1 LKIEKQKFGGR
12 QKNTPNKLTSELRNL
27 VKVIVSNQLE
37 NIETDLKKIKP
48 HQRVELIIKLMNFII
63 PKQNSIT
70 GNEGEK
76 IEFIITQGKTIL

>member
-1 LKIEKQKFGGR
+1 LKIEKQKYGGR

-37 NIETDLKKIKP
+37 NIESDLKKIKP
-48 HQRVELIIKLMNFII
+48 HQRIELIIKLMNFIM

-70 GNEGEK
+70 GNEDEK
-76 IEFIITQGKTIL
+76 IEFIITKGKTIL

>member
-1 LKIEKQKFGGR
+1 LKIEKQKYGGR

-37 NIETDLKKIKP
+37 NVESDLKKIKP
-48 HQRVELIIKLMNFII
+48 HQRIELIIKLMNFII

-70 GNEGEK
+70 GIEGEK
-76 IEFIITQGKTIL
+76 IEFIITKGKTIL

>member
-1 LKIEKQKFGGR
+1 MKIEKQKYGGR

-37 NIETDLKKIKP
+37 NIESDLKKIKP
-48 HQRVELIIKLMNFII
+48 HQRIELIIKLMNFIM

-70 GNEGEK
+70 GNEDEK
-76 IEFIITQGKTIL
+76 IEFIITKGKTIL

>member
-1 LKIEKQKFGGR
+1 MKIEKKKYGGR

-27 VKVIVSNQLE
+27 IKIIVSNQLE
-37 NIETDLKKIKP
+37 TIETDLKKIKP

-63 PKQNSIT
+63 PKQNLIA

-76 IEFIITQGKTIL
+76 IEFIITKGKTIL